1 MFFIFSLIVF
11 SSSTFVGRC
20 MSIPY
25 LKMFSR
31 GACRSLFANGR
42 LTHAPL
48 FHKISKY
55 THAIKRNAFLNVAVK
70 LLFSVTGRIWCHYY
84 VYRCLPVETLFTML
98 ATCFSSLLD
107 SVNRCQFDDFL
118 AFYGNQPVIHSN
130 HFLWP
135 LKLEVIFIFMQSSSS
150 HLKKFQDENFL
161 PVEILMIF
169 LFAFFRNAWHFFHEF
184 WQNFPAVCSWS
195 SWNSRKSFF
204 LSMVDILPK
213 SGAFLGDFWMNETS
227 WDPSNIA
234 NTTHVCKTCNKK
246 PPFARGMNHSVEEGR
261 LSSNGCLEHRFC
273 EAILGRFVSTY
284 KEEEPWILDFDSVEN
299 MGILK
304 RFVGAYHGSTFS
316 TQSTISVCPCP
327 TQEPK
332 SWIWAFWVVRW

>member
-84 VYRCLPVETLFTML
+84 VYRCLPVATLFTML
-98 ATCFSSLLD
+98 ATCFFSLLD
-107 SVNRCQFDDFL
+107 SVNRCQSDDFL
-118 AFYGNQPVIHSN
+118 AFYGSQPSLFTAIIFCDPKN
-130 HFLWP
+130 WRP
-135 LKLEVIFIFMQSSSS
+135 IFIFMQSSSS
-150 HLKKFQDENFL
+150 HLKTFQDENFL

-184 WQNFPAVCSWS
+184 
-195 SWNSRKSFF
+195 
-204 LSMVDILPK
+204 
-213 SGAFLGDFWMNETS
+213 
-227 WDPSNIA
+227 
-234 NTTHVCKTCNKK
+234 
-246 PPFARGMNHSVEEGR
+246 
-261 LSSNGCLEHRFC
+261 
-273 EAILGRFVSTY
+273 
-284 KEEEPWILDFDSVEN
+284 
-299 MGILK
+299 
-304 RFVGAYHGSTFS
+304 
-316 TQSTISVCPCP
+316 
-327 TQEPK
+327 
-332 SWIWAFWVVRW
+332 